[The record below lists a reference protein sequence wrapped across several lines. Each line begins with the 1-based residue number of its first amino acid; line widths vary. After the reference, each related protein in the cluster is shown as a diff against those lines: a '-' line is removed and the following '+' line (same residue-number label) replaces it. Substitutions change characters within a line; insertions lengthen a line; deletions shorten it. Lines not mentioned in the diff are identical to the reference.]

1 MRTLFILIIVTV
13 CISCGH
19 TNKPT
24 EHVNTTVQ
32 KKDTC
37 RDNFVADI
45 KVNDLELS
53 NNNTSLS
60 NYKDLNKLVT
70 EDNQGL
76 PYVSF
81 LNKKETEKLTF
92 YFFYGSGYDEF
103 YQFKIEPYTGNEL
116 NNRLEY
122 NSFITESGIKLG
134 ITKTELLKI
143 KGNNYSENDNT
154 VKYVLSE
161 YNNSCFLQKYNL
173 PLYFS
178 EYTFKDDKL
187 IKIYFGFEYP

>member
-1 MRTLFILIIVTV
+1 MRTLFILIIVTA
-13 CISCGH
+13 CISCGY

-24 EHVNTTVQ
+24 GQTNTTVQ

-45 KVNDLELS
+45 KVNDIELS

-60 NYKDLNKLVT
+60 SYKDLDKLVI
-70 EDNQGL
+70 EDKQGL

-81 LNKKETEKLTF
+81 LNKKETEKLTV

-103 YQFKIEPYTGNEL
+103 YQFKIEPYTGNKL

-143 KGNNYSENDNT
+143 KRNNYTENDNT
-154 VKYVLSE
+154 VKYVLSD
-161 YNNSCFLQKYNL
+161 YNSSCFLQKYNL
-173 PLYFS
+173 PVYFS